1 MKSSLLG
8 PMLGGLAIV
17 AAVAALGA
25 ALLAAS
31 ASAQNPTTF
40 RVTIT
45 NQSNPEMNITP
56 GAYVIHTTANAFWSA
71 GSQADLGLE
80 RIAEIGDPAEAVSSL
95 GAGALDAAPGNG
107 DTVVIEFT
115 ASPGDHLSFA
125 QMLIATNDAFVG
137 LNSMPL
143 FQGSQPT
150 AGTFGLIA
158 WDAGTEENAEI
169 GSGFDFGQP
178 DPARGAD
185 NVDNGTTTT
194 DPIVASDQF
203 DGIQATVSIL
213 PIVETLSVP
222 AGLNLIGWTGADVS
236 TADFLAANPDVQQL
250 FWWDQAA
257 GAWISDLTI
266 LPDILRP
273 NLILSRGMAIFIITT
288 RATDVRIDLVPA
300 LPTPEPAIA
309 SRLRLDLDGLEPL
322 ASGHYEGWAIFG
334 DDKLSTGKFN
344 LADDGS
350 KLTLSGEAI
359 DLFETGVDLAGADA
373 IVITIEAEDD
383 IDDVPSGIVVL
394 AGDLAGATA
403 SLAFP
408 TNFSTIA
415 GGYILATPTDD
426 DSTNDTAGVW
436 FLIPGGTPALTLPAL
451 PDGWVYE
458 GWGVTQGTPLTTGR
472 FLEASGTDFAAPFSG
487 PNSGP
492 PFPGEDFV
500 TNLPDAIAPPVD
512 LADGASTIVLSVEPD
527 LDGADPTGDA
537 PFSIKPL
544 VGPVAAGLAD
554 HTLADMDQNLATV
567 PTGLATIE

>member
-1 MKSSLLG
+1 M
-8 PMLGGLAIV
+8 
-17 AAVAALGA
+17 
-25 ALLAAS
+25 
-31 ASAQNPTTF
+31 
-40 RVTIT
+40 
-45 NQSNPEMNITP
+45 
-56 GAYVIHTTANAFWSA
+56 
-71 GSQADLGLE
+71 
-80 RIAEIGDPAEAVSSL
+80 

-257 GAWISDLTI
+257 GAWISDSTI

-527 LDGADPTGDA
+527 LDGADPTRRR
-537 PFSIKPL
+537 PL
-544 VGPVAAGLAD
+544 LHQAAGRPRRRGPRRP
-554 HTLADMDQNLATV
+554 H
-567 PTGLATIE
+567 PGGHGPEPRHRSHRPRHHRIGLAPSNRKAPRQLARTEARLPPGLFLKELYT